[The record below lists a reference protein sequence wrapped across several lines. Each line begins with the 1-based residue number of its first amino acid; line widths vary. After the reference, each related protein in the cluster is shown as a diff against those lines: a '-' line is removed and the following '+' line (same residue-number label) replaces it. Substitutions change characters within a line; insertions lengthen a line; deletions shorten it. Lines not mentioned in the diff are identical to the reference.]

1 VPSNPRFHPLRG
13 PIALPARPVLA
24 STRRA
29 NLGGDGVSYS
39 LMSLPEMRSTVR
51 HILIFLA
58 TVAVAAAMSASVASA
73 ETTGTAE
80 ANPRL
85 VRVGDPFEIV
95 LTITT
100 DESVRIQQPA
110 FPTPQGLRLLSSES
124 ERAMQLSFGGAV
136 SEATYAFTAE
146 YAAEEPGEYRI
157 GPFRVSYTT
166 SEGQSSELTIDA
178 VVVEA
183 HEDAPRPASNIIF
196 GPYPPWLVY
205 LFIAMLVAILAGL
218 IAAWI
223 IIRKRP
229 REAIV
234 APLPIAFRSPEQ
246 AALDEI
252 RRLGTPSASD
262 EDAVKAYYDSV
273 DDILRKYVTKR
284 YNVPTRDSTGW
295 EIRKEF
301 HRRERLD
308 SRIKGVFELMND
320 CDWVKFAMTR
330 PTDRDIR
337 RLPDRAA
344 DILVGA
350 TGPVEGRKMQESAV
364 QD

>member
-1 VPSNPRFHPLRG
+1 MVGYILFLPT
-13 PIALPARPVLA
+13 ALA
-24 STRRA
+24 
-29 NLGGDGVSYS
+29 
-39 LMSLPEMRSTVR
+39 
-51 HILIFLA
+51 I
-58 TVAVAAAMSASVASA
+58 AAALSANVASA

-80 ANPRL
+80 VNPRL
-85 VRVGDPFEIV
+85 ARVGDPFEVV
-95 LTITT
+95 LTIST
-100 DESVRIQQPA
+100 DESVSIQQPA
-110 FPTPQGLRLLSSES
+110 FPTPQGLRLLNSES
-124 ERAMQLSFGGAV
+124 VRGMQLSFSGAD
-136 SEATYAFTAE
+136 SESTYTFTAE

-166 SEGQSSELTIDA
+166 SDGESAELTIDA
-178 VVVEA
+178 VAVEA

-205 LFIAMLVAILAGL
+205 LFIAMLVAVLAGL
-218 IAAWI
+218 VAAWI
-223 IIRKRP
+223 IVRNRP

-234 APLPIAFRSPEQ
+234 APLAIAFRSPEQ

-252 RRLGTPSASD
+252 RKLGTPSASD
-262 EDAVKAYYDSV
+262 EATVKAYYDSV

-337 RLPDRAA
+337 RLPERAA
-344 DILVGA
+344 DILVGL
-350 TGPVEGRKMQESAV
+350 TEPVEERRMHESAV